1 MADDEEVAAQP
12 AEVEEVEEE
21 PIDLTEEEDP
31 GALVEDYM
39 IENFACSK
47 NDKKRKVGYLWR
59 RLKGKTSTYKK
70 EMIAKFN
77 ENTEVIQSANRS
89 TRIARKQLKDERAL
103 DNEKSEGKR
112 HEGEIIYREA
122 KAEDFLEMVEAWS
135 RKRAGKPLS
144 VEEKKLAE
152 QFESLSEAERL
163 SLSGGGS
170 RKAGGGGKGW
180 GSEPLADTD
189 GFVVESER
197 SPNGTHRQRKRT
209 GRSLAELRAA
219 GAG

>member
-21 PIDLTEEEDP
+21 PIDLTEEESP
-31 GALVEDYM
+31 ISPEDAVNGY
-39 IENFACSK
+39 IIANLASGK
-47 NDKKRKVGYLWR
+47 GDKKRGVGRLWSDMVGMTSQQKKKM
-59 RLKGKTSTYKK
+59 KGMLDDGT
-70 EMIAKFN
+70 A
-77 ENTEVIQSANRS
+77 VVQSANKA
-89 TRIARKQLKDERAL
+89 TR
-103 DNEKSEGKR
+103 EKRNAQHLESQAKK
-112 HEGEIIYREA
+112 HAAQIKYKTA
-122 KAEDFLEMVEAWS
+122 KAEDFAEMVEAWF
-135 RKRAGKPLS
+135 RKRAGKPLDAR
-144 VEEKKLAE
+144 EKKLAA
-152 QFESLSEAERL
+152 QFEKLSEAERL
-163 SLSGGGS
+163 GLAGGGS
-170 RKAGGGGKGW
+170 EAGGGGKGW